1 MKSLG
6 RGGEI
11 FILDPPDIP
20 ISFIGL
26 RPGEKLHEE
35 LMSAEEEVAAT
46 QRDRIKVGARTACRR
61 GPTSGCPGPTP
72 ASSAATCAPP

>member
-35 LMSAEEEVAAT
+35 LMTAEEEVAAT
-46 QRDRIKVGARTACRR
+46 QHDRIKVVRA
-61 GPTSGCPGPTP
+61 SGLPSWPDI
-72 ASSAATCAPP
+72 